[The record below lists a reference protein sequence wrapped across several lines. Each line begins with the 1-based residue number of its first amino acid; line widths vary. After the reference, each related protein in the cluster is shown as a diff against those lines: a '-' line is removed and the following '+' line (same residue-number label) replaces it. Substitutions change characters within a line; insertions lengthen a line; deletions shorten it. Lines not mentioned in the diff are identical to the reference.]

1 MFREKIADWI
11 FQVYKFLLVL
21 FHFYQEDKWQ
31 SIHKLYAVGK
41 LKSLFARFIVKKL
54 YTWRSWAFFV
64 DHNSELQNISL
75 SH

>member
-11 FQVYKFLLVL
+11 FSGIQILIGIIS
-21 FHFYQEDKWQ
+21 FYQEDKWQ

-54 YTWRSWAFFV
+54 YT
-64 DHNSELQNISL
+64 
-75 SH
+75 